1 MEPRRSWHRNPF
13 ALKLSIVTDQNG
25 VSYGARTDPGNR
37 PDVTLLSASLDAMLL
52 NIERVP
58 LYADRGY
65 DSRNNR
71 RICANAGL
79 ADRIFRRRT
88 KTVRRTN
95 ARRIV
100 VEHAFAWLVK
110 LHLSDQRRDRPLA
123 EHKKHKQALTFVASD
138 VCKPSG
144 VPFESDASH
153 HDW

>member
-1 MEPRRSWHRNPF
+1 MGRFCEKESTDHTDRGRK

-65 DSRNNR
+65 DSRHNR
-71 RICANAGL
+71 RVCVNAGL
-79 ADRIFRRRT
+79 ADIFRRRT

-100 VEHAFAWLVK
+100 VEHAFAWLNRFRRLLLCFEQSPSVY
-110 LHLSDQRRDRPLA
+110 LPLVFLAMGHHLSNHVLSQI
-123 EHKKHKQALTFVASD
+123 S
-138 VCKPSG
+138 
-144 VPFESDASH
+144 
-153 HDW
+153 